1 MPIKAFNGITVAHFF
16 ESYRDKLELELITGG
31 DGLHRLIKEGSIN
44 RPALAL
50 TGFFKYFA
58 NKRIQVL
65 GAAEMTFLKTLSQRQ
80 QIDIFSEMVKRGI
93 PAIVLTRNYH
103 ATHPMLAVAQEMHL
117 PVFRTPMITMNFV
130 NAATLCI
137 DNEFAP
143 SGTEHATT
151 LDIKGIGV
159 MIRGDS
165 GIGKSECALALI
177 ERGHSLVADD
187 LTCIR
192 LVDERE
198 LTASSRE
205 LNRGYM
211 ECRGIGI
218 INIAEMF
225 GVKSIRL
232 EKRIDLVVS
241 LREWTPEVIEE
252 RTGLEENY
260 YEILGIQ
267 IPHIEFYVRPGRD
280 IARLIE
286 VAALV
291 QALKKMGHD
300 PAKDFNDRLI
310 AHMQHEQNAKST
322 THRISSKPAP
332 RPASDSELV
341 PDEPAENPS

>member
-1 MPIKAFNGITVAHFF
+1 MPTKAIHGITVAHFF
-16 ESYRDKLELELITGG
+16 ETYRDKLELELVTGEA
-31 DGLHRLIKEGSIN
+31 GLHRLIREGSIN
-44 RPALAL
+44 RPSLAL

-58 NKRIQVL
+58 NKRIQVF
-65 GAAEMTFLKTLSQRQ
+65 GAAEMTYLKTLSQRQ
-80 QIDIFSEMVKRGI
+80 QIEIFGEMVKRGI
-93 PAIVLTRNYH
+93 PAIVLTRNYV
-103 ATHPMLAVAQEMHL
+103 ATHPLLAVSQEMNL
-117 PVFRTPMITMNFV
+117 PIFRTPMITMNFV

-143 SGTEHATT
+143 SSTEHATT

-187 LTCIR
+187 LTVIK
-192 LVDERE
+192 LLDERE
-198 LTASSRE
+198 LSASSRP

-218 INIAEMF
+218 INIADMF

-241 LREWTPEVIEE
+241 LRNWSPEVVEE

-260 YEILGIQ
+260 YDILGVKV
-267 IPHIEFYVRPGRD
+267 PHIEFYVRPGRD
-280 IARLIE
+280 IARLVE

-291 QALKKMGHD
+291 QALKNMGHD
-300 PAKDFNDRLI
+300 PAKTFNDRLI
-310 AHMQHEQNAKST
+310 AHMAEQK
-322 THRISSKPAP
+322 AP
-332 RPASDSELV
+332 RATSHKVSTHAPFAATEKDDEGDGDS
-341 PDEPAENPS
+341 A

>member
-1 MPIKAFNGITVAHFF
+1 MPTKAIHGITVAHFF
-16 ESYRDKLELELITGG
+16 ETYRDKLQLELLHGAN
-31 DGLHRLIKEGSIN
+31 GLHRLIREGSIN

-58 NKRIQVL
+58 NKRIQVF
-65 GAAEMTFLKTLSQRQ
+65 GAAEMTYLKTLSQRQ
-80 QIDIFSEMVKRGI
+80 QIEIFGEMAKRGI
-93 PAIVLTRNYH
+93 PAIVLTRNYT
-103 ATHPMLAVAQEMHL
+103 ATHPMLAVSEEMRL
-117 PVFRTPMITMNFV
+117 AIFRTPLITMNFV

-143 SGTEHATT
+143 STTEHATT
-151 LDIKGIGV
+151 LDVKGIGV

-177 ERGHSLVADD
+177 ERGHSLVSDD

-192 LVDERE
+192 LMDERE
-198 LTASSRE
+198 LSASSRP

-225 GVKSIRL
+225 GIKSIRL
-232 EKRIDLVVS
+232 EKRVDLVVS
-241 LREWTPEVIEE
+241 LREWSPDVIEE

-260 YEILGIQ
+260 YNILGVKV
-267 IPHIEFYVRPGRD
+267 PHIEFYVRPGRD
-280 IARLIE
+280 IARLVE

-291 QALKKMGHD
+291 QALKAMGHD
-300 PAKDFNDRLI
+300 PARTFNERLI
-310 AHMQHEQNAKST
+310 AHMAEQKAP
-322 THRISSKPAP
+322 PAIVHKVGTEP
-332 RPASDSELV
+332 PFPDDDDDPELEGERP
-341 PDEPAENPS
+341 

>member
-1 MPIKAFNGITVAHFF
+1 MPAKAIHGITVSHFY
-16 ESYRDKLELELITGG
+16 ETYRDKLQLELIHGAN
-31 DGLHRLIKEGSIN
+31 GLHRLIREGSIN

-50 TGFFKYFA
+50 TGYFKYFA

-65 GAAEMTFLKTLSQRQ
+65 GAAEMTYLKTLSQKQ
-80 QIDIFSEMVKRGI
+80 QIEIFGEMARRGI
-93 PAIVLTRNYH
+93 PMLVLTRNYT
-103 ATHPMLAVAQEMHL
+103 ATHPMLAVSEEMNL
-117 PVFRTPMITMNFV
+117 PIFRTPLITMNFV

-143 SGTEHATT
+143 STTEHATT
-151 LDIKGIGV
+151 LDVKGIGV

-192 LVDERE
+192 LLDERE
-198 LTASSRE
+198 LSASSRE

-225 GVKSIRL
+225 GVKSIRM

-241 LREWTPEVIEE
+241 LREWSPDVIEE

-260 YEILGIQ
+260 YNILGVKL
-267 IPHIEFYVRPGRD
+267 PHIEFYVRPGRD

-300 PAKDFNDRLI
+300 PAKTFNDRLI
-310 AHMQHEQNAKST
+310 AHMAKQQSPAT
-322 THRISSKPAP
+322 SHKVSSSPLFTPEDTA
-332 RPASDSELV
+332 AT
-341 PDEPAENPS
+341 DER